1 LGEYSRQLDDAKS
14 GKYYFRKTK
23 FCPVS
28 LTNQLIF
35 CLTFEAETTHQ
46 YIFFIFM
53 KKLLILAI
61 GAATLSLASC
71 GRSTCPAYTS
81 AKPASAPITASTS
94 TSVVSQ

>member
-1 LGEYSRQLDDAKS
+1 LGECTRQLDDAKP

-28 LTNQLIF
+28 LTNQLLF
-35 CLTFEAETTHQ
+35 CLTFEVETTNQ
-46 YIFFIFM
+46 YISILM
-53 KKLLILAI
+53 KKVLILALS
-61 GAATLSLASC
+61 AATLSLASC